1 MVYTV
6 YISFNEI
13 IRNINLNKYGYIG
26 SGSGRDVYD
35 LHNGYVVKIAKNI
48 KGIAQNEVEHYISD
62 NANSDLLAKVTYL
75 SYDLK
80 YLIMEKADKV
90 KHMSSILKYFHVN
103 SKSGLSN
110 IREIKKIAER
120 FDLVYADFFKP
131 NNWGKINGRYIIVD
145 YGFTRSVRQKYYLH
159 F

>member
-1 MVYTV
+1 MYAV

-13 IRNINLNKYGYIG
+13 IRNINLNKYRYIG
-26 SGSGRDVYD
+26 SGSGREVYD

-62 NANSDLLAKVTYL
+62 NANSDLLAKVTYI

-90 KHMSSILKYFHVN
+90 SSMSGILRYFNVSN
-103 SKSGLSN
+103 KSDLSN
-110 IREIKKIAER
+110 IKEIRKIAER
-120 FDLVYADFFKP
+120 FDLVYADFFKS
-131 NNWGKINGRYIIVD
+131 NNWGKINGRYVIVD
-145 YGFTRSVRQKYYLH
+145 YGFTRSVRKKYYLH